1 VLTAPRPFVVQ
12 KGLDDFAVS
21 YELRATTRRADLMPA
36 IRSELQ
42 QNVLDAFNEAG
53 VEILSPRYSAV
64 RDGNPSTI
72 GRRSADDGSE
82 S

>member
-1 VLTAPRPFVVQ
+1 MLEPEVA
-12 KGLDDFAVS
+12 KGLATAV
-21 YELRATTRRADLMPA
+21 A
-36 IRSELQ
+36 ITVAL
-42 QNVLDAFNEAG
+42 VVFLAFNEAV